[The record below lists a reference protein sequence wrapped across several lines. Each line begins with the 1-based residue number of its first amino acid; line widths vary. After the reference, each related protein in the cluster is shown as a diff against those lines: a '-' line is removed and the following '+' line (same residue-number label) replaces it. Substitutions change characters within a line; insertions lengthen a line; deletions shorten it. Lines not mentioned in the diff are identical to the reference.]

1 MVDHPDPST
10 WWKHRR
16 RLAYASFLALVALAV
31 VAWRM
36 PPEQLAAA
44 EALLISLA
52 WVWGL
57 VIGAY
62 VGAAAMEDVARVHSG
77 AKARNGKRSYSDNR
91 WE

>member
-1 MVDHPDPST
+1 MTEFAHPDPTT

-16 RLAYASFLALVALAV
+16 RLAYASFVSLIGLAV
-31 VAWRM
+31 VAWLM
-36 PPEQLAAA
+36 PSEQLAAA
-44 EALLISLA
+44 ESLLISLA

-62 VGAAAMEDVARVHSG
+62 VGAAAMEDVARVRSG
-77 AKARNGKRSYSDNR
+77 QRQARRSYSDR